1 MKKTA
6 IKISVFILTFIVAL
20 IVINKVMNKDHDNL
34 TMELAPASI
43 PIVTMERAG
52 TAYNELHGYK
62 KGTEVAFQRD
72 TMTVLGENRDTGF
85 CVDTY
90 GRDVTGISIEVRSAD
105 GTRLIEN
112 TEVTDYQEKDGR
124 ITGVISL
131 KDLIEPDEEYSLT
144 IVLAL
149 EDDTSVRYYTRAVW
163 SENSHIDEKLD
174 FIMDFHKRLYDKE
187 AARELSRYLETNSQL
202 EDNTSLHRVNIHSS
216 FQQITWGSLPVKEVT
231 EPVVTVRE
239 IRGETASVL
248 LDYLVT
254 GTEGDSAACYQVQE
268 YYRVRY
274 TADRMYLLDYERTMN
289 QLPAAGKMYANDKIL
304 LGITDEDVP
313 MAESEDGNIVVF
325 VAGNRLFAYNVT
337 ANSLAV
343 IFSFYDNEN
352 ADARTLYGEHSL
364 KILDVDEGG
373 NVAFAV
379 YGYMNRGRHEG
390 EVGIQIYSYSNAFNT
405 IEELVYVPYRN
416 TYAVLKKEVE
426 QMLYL
431 SRDRKLYLSLDNIVY
446 EVNLEE
452 KSYSALVRNAD
463 DNRMQVSE
471 SNMLL
476 VWLEGDDVYH
486 SRTLHMKNLGSDTQS
501 AINVREGEAIRPLG
515 FMGEDVIYGIA
526 RESDIGK
533 DSAGNT
539 FFPMYSVCIANTRG
553 ELLKEYK
560 QENVYVTGCE
570 VADNQ
575 ISLNRVSKNENGGY
589 QEIAQ
594 DHIMNNAEK
603 GVCKNTVAVADVD
616 IYQRYVQIQTKA
628 SIDSK
633 TIKILT
639 PKEVVFEGGREL
651 SLPVGNE
658 ADRYYVFGPYGV
670 EKIDASPGP
679 AVALAYDISGTVTD
693 RMGNCIWRKVKR
705 VPRNQIMA
713 ITEKSVTEEKSSLAV
728 CLETMLEQEGII
740 RNAQALLEQGKTVL
754 EILQENLPDGQVLD
768 LTGCSLDSVLYYVN
782 QDIPVLAMLENG
794 ETVLI
799 TGFNEFNVVIM
810 EPFTGRLYKNGMND
824 SAEWFAENGNRFIT
838 YSRAEQGMK

>member
-1 MKKTA
+1 MKKTV
-6 IKISVFILTFIVAL
+6 IKISVFILTFIAAL
-20 IVINKVMNKDHDNL
+20 IIINKVMNKDHDNL
-34 TMELAPASI
+34 TMELAPASL
-43 PIVTMERAG
+43 PIVTMERGG

-62 KGTEVAFQRD
+62 NGTEVAFQRD
-72 TMTVLGENRDTGF
+72 TMTILGENRDTGF

-90 GRDVTGISIEVRSAD
+90 GRDVKGISIEVRSAD
-105 GTRLIEN
+105 GERLIED
-112 TEVTDYQEKDGR
+112 TAVTDYQQSDGQ
-124 ITGVISL
+124 ITGMISL
-131 KDLIEPDEEYSLT
+131 KDLIEPDVEYSLA
-144 IVLAL
+144 IVLTL
-149 EDDTSVRYYTRAVW
+149 EDDTDVTYYTRAVW

-174 FIMDFHKRLYDKE
+174 FVMDFHRRLYDKE
-187 AARELSRYLETNSQL
+187 AAKELSKYLETNSQL
-202 EDNTSLHRVNIHSS
+202 EDNTSLHKVNIHSS
-216 FQQITWGSLPVKEVT
+216 FQQITWGSLPVEEVT
-231 EPVVTVRE
+231 DPVITVKE

-248 LDYLVT
+248 LNYLVKS
-254 GTEGDSAACYQVQE
+254 TEGDAVSYYQVEE

-274 TADRMYLLDYERTMN
+274 TADRMYLLDYERTAN
-289 QLPAAGKMYANDKIL
+289 QLPSSGKMYANDKIL

-325 VAGNRLFAYNVT
+325 VAGNRLFGYNVT
-337 ANSLAV
+337 TNSLAV
-343 IFSFYDNEN
+343 IFGFYDDEN
-352 ADARTLYGEHSL
+352 ADARTLYGEHSI

-390 EVGIQIYSYSNAFNT
+390 EVGIQVYSYSSAFNT
-405 IEELVYVPYRN
+405 IEELVYVPYWN

-431 SRDRKLYLSLDNIVY
+431 SRDRKLYLSLDSIVY

-452 KSYSALVRNAD
+452 KTYSGIVKNAD

-471 SNMLL
+471 SNMIL

-486 SRTLHMKNLGSDTQS
+486 SKTLQMKNLGSDTQS
-501 AINVREGEAIRPLG
+501 AIAVKEGEAIRPLG

-526 RESDIGK
+526 REEDIGK
-533 DSAGNT
+533 DSAGNI

-570 VADNQ
+570 VTDNQ
-575 ISLNRVSKNENGGY
+575 ISLNRVSRNESGEY

-594 DHIMNNAEK
+594 DHIMNNAKKDDCENK
-603 GVCKNTVAVADVD
+603 VVTADVD

-651 SLPVGNE
+651 TLPAENE

-670 EKIDASPGP
+670 EEILTNPAP
-679 AVALAYDISGTVTD
+679 AVTLAYEVSGMVAD
-693 RMGNCIWRKVKR
+693 RSGGCIWRKANR

-713 ITEKSVTEEKSSLAV
+713 ITEKGVTEEKSSLAV

-740 RNAQALLEQGKTVL
+740 RNAQALLAQGSTVL
-754 EILQENLPDGQVLD
+754 EILQENLPDGRVLD
-768 LTGCSLDSVLYYVN
+768 LTGCSLDAVLYYVN
-782 QDIPVLAMLENG
+782 QDIPVLVMLENG
-794 ETVLI
+794 EAVLI

-810 EPFTGRLYKNGMND
+810 EPSTGRLYKNGMND

-838 YSRAEQGMK
+838 YMRAD